1 MKTNYLFP
9 HRYKWVSGA
18 LFAIAFV
25 LLTFLFV
32 YTDYEDSQ
40 QLKIKVFAIAD
51 GFLDDNVYFKVVEN
65 SVPDELLML
74 IVLVSGLVFAFSREK
89 QEDEMVAAIRLNSL
103 AWATI
108 ANYMI
113 LLFCYLFIYG
123 MPFLNVLM
131 GAMLSQLVIFI
142 VLFRYKMYRFNNPRQ
157 DEE

>member
-9 HRYKWVSGA
+9 HRYKWVSGV
-18 LFAIAFV
+18 LFVIAFV

-32 YTDYEDSQ
+32 YTDYEDSPEFTVT
-40 QLKIKVFAIAD
+40 VFAIAD
-51 GFLDDNVYFKVVEN
+51 GFLDGNIFFKAVEN
-65 SVPDELLML
+65 SIIDEFLML
-74 IVLVSGLVFAFSREK
+74 IVIVAGLVFAFSREK

-108 ANYMI
+108 INYLI
-113 LLFCYLFIYG
+113 ILFCYLFIYG
-123 MPFLNVLM
+123 TPFLNVLM

-142 VLFRYKMYRFNNPRQ
+142 VLFRYKMYRFNYPRQ

>member
-32 YTDYEDSQ
+32 YTDYEETQ
-40 QLKIKVFAIAD
+40 LLKIKVFAIAD
-51 GFLDDNVYFKVVEN
+51 GFLSDNVYFKPVEN
-65 SVPDELLML
+65 PVLDELLML
-74 IVLVSGLVFAFSREK
+74 IVIVAGLVFAFSREK

-108 ANYMI
+108 ANYLI

-123 MPFLNVLM
+123 IPFLNVLM

-142 VLFRYKMYRFNNPRQ
+142 VLFRYKMYRLNNSRQ

>member
-9 HRYKWVSGA
+9 HRYKWVSGV
-18 LFAIAFV
+18 LFVIAFV

-32 YTDYEDSQ
+32 YTDYEDSPEFTVT
-40 QLKIKVFAIAD
+40 VFAIAD
-51 GFLDDNVYFKVVEN
+51 GFLDGNIFFKAVEN
-65 SVPDELLML
+65 SIIDEFLML
-74 IVLVSGLVFAFSREK
+74 IVIVAGLVFAFSREK

-123 MPFLNVLM
+123 LPFLNVLM

>member
-18 LFAIAFV
+18 LFALAFV
-25 LLTFLFV
+25 ILIFFFV
-32 YTDYEDSQ
+32 YTDYEET
-40 QLKIKVFAIAD
+40 QLRIKVFAIAD
-51 GFLDDNVYFKVVEN
+51 GFLGDNVYFKVVEN
-65 SVPDELLML
+65 SVIDELLML
-74 IVLVSGLVFAFSREK
+74 VVIISGLVFAFSREK

-123 MPFLNVLM
+123 LPFLNVLM

-142 VLFRYKMYRFNNPRQ
+142 ILFRYKMYRFNNPGQ
-157 DEE
+157 NEE

>member
-32 YTDYEDSQ
+32 FTDYEDSPQ
-40 QLKIKVFAIAD
+40 MKIRVFAIAD
-51 GFLDDNVYFKVVEN
+51 GFLSDNVYFKVVDN
-65 SVPDELLML
+65 SILDELLML
-74 IVLVSGLVFAFSREK
+74 LVIVSGLVFAFSREK
-89 QEDEMVAAIRLNSL
+89 LEDEMVAAIRLNSL

-108 ANYMI
+108 ANYLI

-142 VLFRYKMYRFNNPRQ
+142 ILFRYKMYRFNNPRQ